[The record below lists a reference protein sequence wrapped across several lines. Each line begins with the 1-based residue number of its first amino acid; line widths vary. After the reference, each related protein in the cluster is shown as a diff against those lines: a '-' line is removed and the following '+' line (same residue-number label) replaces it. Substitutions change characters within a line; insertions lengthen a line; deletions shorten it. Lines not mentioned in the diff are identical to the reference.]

1 MDYVLRT
8 QCLTKQFGEKT
19 AVKNVSMQIKKGEI
33 YGFIGKNGAGK
44 TTLMRLILGAAM
56 PTGGSIE
63 LFGGKENENEARHR
77 IGALLEYPCI
87 YKNCTA
93 LENLRRFAILTGADA
108 DELEDILELVGLK
121 GVGRKKAGQ
130 FSLGMKQRLAI
141 GIALLGH
148 PEFLVLDEPINGL
161 DPAGIKEIRDVILT
175 LNQKKG
181 VTFLVSSHLL
191 DELSDEEV
199 GDMVRRWRKASPAI
213 VALWR
218 AVEDAARSVVENG
231 GAVQTHGLTFA
242 AEYSRERNLD
252 FLTIRLPSG
261 RKLYYADPH
270 FEPGKLQEQLCY
282 FGQTMAKKWTSI
294 PTYGGRLTENIV
306 QAIARDCLAEAI
318 ERLEDAGL
326 PVVFHIH
333 DEVVIDV
340 APWDTEDAM
349 LKKVVA
355 MLSQR
360 PAWAPDLPL
369 TADGWVGKY
378 FRKD

>member
-44 TTLMRLILGAAM
+44 TTLMRLVLGAAM

-63 LFGGKENENEARHR
+63 LFGGRENENEARHR

-191 DELSDEEV
+191 DELSKIVTTYGIINDGVLIEQITAQELEV
-199 GDMVRRWRKASPAI
+199 RCRHHLKLRVNNIPKATALLSCIVKPEAIKVQDDCICMYDKLDQSDRINRLLVRHGIRVSE
-213 VALWR
+213 L
-218 AVEDAARSVVENG
+218 S
-231 GAVQTHGLTFA
+231 VQTSSLE
-242 AEYSRERNLD
+242 EYFLERM
-252 FLTIRLPSG
+252 
-261 RKLYYADPH
+261 
-270 FEPGKLQEQLCY
+270 GK
-282 FGQTMAKKWTSI
+282 
-294 PTYGGRLTENIV
+294 
-306 QAIARDCLAEAI
+306 
-318 ERLEDAGL
+318 
-326 PVVFHIH
+326 
-333 DEVVIDV
+333 
-340 APWDTEDAM
+340 
-349 LKKVVA
+349 
-355 MLSQR
+355 
-360 PAWAPDLPL
+360 
-369 TADGWVGKY
+369 
-378 FRKD
+378 

>member
-44 TTLMRLILGAAM
+44 TTLMRLVLGAAM

-191 DELSDEEV
+191 DELSKIVTTYGIINDGVLIEQITARELEV
-199 GDMVRRWRKASPAI
+199 RCRHHLKLRVNDIPKATALLSCIEKPEAIKVRDDCICMYDKLDQSDRINRLLVRHGIRVSE
-213 VALWR
+213 L
-218 AVEDAARSVVENG
+218 S
-231 GAVQTHGLTFA
+231 VQTSSLE
-242 AEYSRERNLD
+242 EYFLERM
-252 FLTIRLPSG
+252 
-261 RKLYYADPH
+261 
-270 FEPGKLQEQLCY
+270 GK
-282 FGQTMAKKWTSI
+282 
-294 PTYGGRLTENIV
+294 
-306 QAIARDCLAEAI
+306 
-318 ERLEDAGL
+318 
-326 PVVFHIH
+326 
-333 DEVVIDV
+333 
-340 APWDTEDAM
+340 
-349 LKKVVA
+349 
-355 MLSQR
+355 
-360 PAWAPDLPL
+360 
-369 TADGWVGKY
+369 
-378 FRKD
+378 

>member
-141 GIALLGH
+141 GIALLGY

-191 DELSDEEV
+191 DELSKIVTTYGIINDGVLIEQITAQELEV
-199 GDMVRRWRKASPAI
+199 RCRHHLKLRVNNIPKATALLSCIVKPEAIKVQDDCICMYDKLGQSDRINRLLVRHGIRVSE
-213 VALWR
+213 L
-218 AVEDAARSVVENG
+218 S
-231 GAVQTHGLTFA
+231 VQTSSLE
-242 AEYSRERNLD
+242 EYFLERM
-252 FLTIRLPSG
+252 
-261 RKLYYADPH
+261 
-270 FEPGKLQEQLCY
+270 GK
-282 FGQTMAKKWTSI
+282 
-294 PTYGGRLTENIV
+294 
-306 QAIARDCLAEAI
+306 
-318 ERLEDAGL
+318 
-326 PVVFHIH
+326 
-333 DEVVIDV
+333 
-340 APWDTEDAM
+340 
-349 LKKVVA
+349 
-355 MLSQR
+355 
-360 PAWAPDLPL
+360 
-369 TADGWVGKY
+369 
-378 FRKD
+378 

>member
-44 TTLMRLILGAAM
+44 TTLMRLVLGAAM

-191 DELSDEEV
+191 DELSKIVTTYGIINDGVLIEQITAQELEV
-199 GDMVRRWRKASPAI
+199 RCRHHLKLRVNNIPKATALLSCIVKPEAIKARDDCICMYDKLDQSDRINRLLVRHGIRVSE
-213 VALWR
+213 L
-218 AVEDAARSVVENG
+218 S
-231 GAVQTHGLTFA
+231 VQTSSLE
-242 AEYSRERNLD
+242 EYFLERM
-252 FLTIRLPSG
+252 
-261 RKLYYADPH
+261 
-270 FEPGKLQEQLCY
+270 GK
-282 FGQTMAKKWTSI
+282 
-294 PTYGGRLTENIV
+294 
-306 QAIARDCLAEAI
+306 
-318 ERLEDAGL
+318 
-326 PVVFHIH
+326 
-333 DEVVIDV
+333 
-340 APWDTEDAM
+340 
-349 LKKVVA
+349 
-355 MLSQR
+355 
-360 PAWAPDLPL
+360 
-369 TADGWVGKY
+369 
-378 FRKD
+378 

>member
-191 DELSDEEV
+191 DELSKIVTTYGIINDGVLIEQITAQELEV
-199 GDMVRRWRKASPAI
+199 RCRHHLKLRVNNIPKATALLSCIVKPEAIKVQDDCICMYDKLDQSYRINRLLVRHGIRVSE
-213 VALWR
+213 L
-218 AVEDAARSVVENG
+218 S
-231 GAVQTHGLTFA
+231 VQTSSLE
-242 AEYSRERNLD
+242 EYFLERM
-252 FLTIRLPSG
+252 
-261 RKLYYADPH
+261 
-270 FEPGKLQEQLCY
+270 GK
-282 FGQTMAKKWTSI
+282 
-294 PTYGGRLTENIV
+294 
-306 QAIARDCLAEAI
+306 
-318 ERLEDAGL
+318 
-326 PVVFHIH
+326 
-333 DEVVIDV
+333 
-340 APWDTEDAM
+340 
-349 LKKVVA
+349 
-355 MLSQR
+355 
-360 PAWAPDLPL
+360 
-369 TADGWVGKY
+369 
-378 FRKD
+378 